1 MKINLSNHLLIGFQR
16 QWQIMQ
22 FVKRRNLLK
31 LFVED
36 CHRQGNR
43 VVGITSEEAR
53 QFLPVDDRFGFLLDR
68 YAEDLEAENKYRVTK
83 RDRNMFV
90 VSPTAEHTD
99 NLFPVYVVRSQVV
112 HALGP
117 TGSMEDPS
125 KVLIFGGDYL
135 PSGMSLEDTFTS
147 AFDGQGLVIA
157 DNPAQDGVD
166 SLRARQFLKYK
177 DKYHSMVGFDAQKS
191 RKENEMAQALAERA
205 GKNWIAIGNQHSP
218 SRCRTCIE
226 VDLPESAFES
236 SYSLTTALKE
246 AILTPSYSNVCSY
259 ESRFTK
265 AKWGFAF
272 AIGTLRNMHERFT
285 E

>member
-1 MKINLSNHLLIGFQR
+1 MKINLSTHLLIGFQR
-16 QWQIMQ
+16 QWQMMQ
-22 FVKRRNLLK
+22 FVKGKNLLK
-31 LFVED
+31 LLVEN

-43 VVGITSEEAR
+43 VVGVTSEEAR
-53 QFLPVDDRFGFLLDR
+53 QFLSVDDRFSFLLDS
-68 YAEDLEAENKYRVTK
+68 YTEDLEAENQYRVTR

-90 VSPTAEHTD
+90 VSPTDEHTD

-112 HALGP
+112 QALGP

-125 KVLIFGGDYL
+125 KVLIFGGDYI

-157 DNPAQDGVD
+157 DNPAQDGIN
-166 SLRARQFLKYK
+166 SLRAREFLKYK
-177 DKYHSMVGFDAQKS
+177 DKYHTMVGFDAQKS
-191 RKENEMAQALAERA
+191 RSKNEMAQALAERA

-218 SRCRTCIE
+218 SRCRAGIE
-226 VDLPESAFES
+226 VDLPESALES

-246 AILTPSYSNVCSY
+246 AILAPAYSNVCAY
-259 ESRFTK
+259 ESRLTK
-265 AKWGFAF
+265 ARWGFAF
-272 AIGTLRNMHERFT
+272 AIGTFRDMHERFT